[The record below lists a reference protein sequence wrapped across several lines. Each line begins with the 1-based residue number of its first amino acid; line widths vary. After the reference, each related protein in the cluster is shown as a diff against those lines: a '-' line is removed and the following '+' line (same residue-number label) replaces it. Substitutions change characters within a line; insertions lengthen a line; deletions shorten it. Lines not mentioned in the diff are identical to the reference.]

1 MNFFS
6 IASIFL
12 TFTVILLTLN
22 HYFKKPMQANIFIV
36 IGSLLFCICY
46 RYILHSGFFVENGS
60 EFINMVG
67 SINFTEVVINGI
79 LSYLLFAGALHC
91 DLNIIKKLKYTIMP
105 LALIGTVFSTLL
117 IANSGFSTRK

>member
-1 MNFFS
+1 
-6 IASIFL
+6 
-12 TFTVILLTLN
+12 
-22 HYFKKPMQANIFIV
+22 MQANIFIV

-67 SINFTEVVINGI
+67 SINFTDVVINGI

-105 LALIGTVFSTLL
+105 LALIGTIFSTLIIGFLTFWTFNLLGQHYNL
-117 IANSGFSTRK
+117 ITCLLFGALISPTDPIA